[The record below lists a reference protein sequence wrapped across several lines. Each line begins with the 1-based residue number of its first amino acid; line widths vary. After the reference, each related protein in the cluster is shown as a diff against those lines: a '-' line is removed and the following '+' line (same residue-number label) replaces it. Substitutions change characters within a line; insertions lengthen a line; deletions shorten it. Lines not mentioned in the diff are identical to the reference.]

1 MRKLFSEIKGLLALF
16 LTVFIVLGVVAA
28 AYVAVSKSVPRDS
41 LKNEPAPVAEEDI
54 KPFFL
59 LVDDSGARLVGSDGI
74 RTLKWPEDV
83 KLLNQPL
90 STMSGR
96 DIRSGER
103 VYLATDF
110 VRVPVAEGIRS
121 PDGRRSL
128 HPYQAKP
135 DGTGMVEVR
144 LGDSSQTLVLRLSN
158 GRGVRDARP
167 LGWWDDETLAVVGFA
182 TSSRAVFAVSLN
194 ESLRVVASIPD
205 DAGGLE
211 MQNGQAWYITLQ
223 PGEGLES
230 PPGPPS
236 SLHRITLD
244 GERADVLEEKDNVIA
259 QYRTSLDGKVA
270 YNTYDGELFYLS
282 NIKTPLGKGV
292 PLEMLSDGRMLMKR
306 DLQLLVK
313 DPETGQEDM
322 VMQLPETGGAVFAIK
337 PGVVE

>member
-1 MRKLFSEIKGLLALF
+1 MRKLFGDIKGLLALF

-28 AYVAVSKSVPRDS
+28 AYVTAPKSAPKD
-41 LKNEPAPVAEEDI
+41 LPKNEPALVVEEDI
-54 KPFFL
+54 KPIFL

-74 RTLKWPEDV
+74 KALKWPDDV

-103 VYLATDF
+103 IYLATDF
-110 VRVPVAEGIRS
+110 VRAPVTDGIHS

-182 TSSRAVFAVSLN
+182 TSTRAVFAVSLS
-194 ESLRVVASIPD
+194 ESLRVVAPIPD

-211 MQNGQAWYITLQ
+211 MQNGQVWYVTLQ

-236 SLHRITLD
+236 ILHRITLD
-244 GERADVLEEKDNVIA
+244 GEGTDVVEEKDTVIA
-259 QYRTSLDGKVA
+259 QYRTSVDGKVV
-270 YNTYDGELFYLS
+270 YNTYDGGLFYL
-282 NIKTPLGKGV
+282 NNTKIPMGEGV
-292 PLEMLSDGRMLMKR
+292 PLDILYDGRVLMKR
-306 DLQLLVK
+306 DLQLMVK

-322 VMQLPETGGAVFAIK
+322 VMQLPENGGAVFAIQK
-337 PGVVE
+337 NGGM